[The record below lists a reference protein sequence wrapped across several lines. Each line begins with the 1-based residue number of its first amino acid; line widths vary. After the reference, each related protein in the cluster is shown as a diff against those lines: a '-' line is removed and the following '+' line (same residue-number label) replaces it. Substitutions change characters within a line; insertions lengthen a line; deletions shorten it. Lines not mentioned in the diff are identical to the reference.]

1 MTGTVLI
8 LGANGRFGRAATQAF
23 AQNGWDVRA
32 ASRTGEGAHVAGVKG
47 VACDVRNRKAVIEA
61 AKGVDV
67 IVHAINPPYP
77 DWSEFLP
84 IYSANI
90 IAAGLSSGAT
100 VMIAGNVYTFGKDAP
115 VVLREDA
122 APTPSTRKGALR
134 VTMERTFADAAQ
146 QGLRTI
152 ILRGG
157 DFIEGTPTG
166 NWFENQMVNRVDKGM
181 FTYPGRMDAVHAWAY
196 LPDMGRAMAGLA
208 DKRHDLPMFSSFG
221 FEGFSLTGAELM
233 AAVERAAG
241 RSLKL
246 KSMPWGILRLMGLF
260 SPLMREVIEMR
271 YLWNK
276 PHRIDGAPLQAILP
290 DFQPTSLATAM
301 VDALSLSQVS
311 AGKSIISKTRTA

>member
-32 ASRTGEGAHVAGVKG
+32 ASRAGEGAYAAGVKG
-47 VACDVRNRKAVIEA
+47 VACDVNNRKAVIEA

-67 IVHAINPPYP
+67 IVHAIHPPYP
-77 DWSEFLP
+77 EWSELLP
-84 IYSANI
+84 IYSANV

-100 VMIAGNVYTFGKDAP
+100 VMIAGNVYSFGKDAP

-122 APTPSTRKGALR
+122 APTPSTRKGVLR

-146 QGLRTI
+146 QGLRTVV
-152 ILRGG
+152 LRCG
-157 DFIEGTPTG
+157 DFFEGTATG
-166 NWFENQMVNRVDKGM
+166 NWFEDHMVNKVDKGVFM
-181 FTYPGRMDAVHAWAY
+181 YPGRMDAVHAWAY
-196 LPDMGRAMAGLA
+196 LPDVGRALADLA

-221 FEGFSLTGAELM
+221 FEGFSLTGAELK

-311 AGKSIISKTRTA
+311 AGKPMISKTRTA

>member
-23 AQNGWDVRA
+23 AQKGWDVRA
-32 ASRTGEGAHVAGVKG
+32 ASRTGEGAHAAGVRG
-47 VACDVRNRKAVIEA
+47 VACDVSDRKAVIEA
-61 AKGVDV
+61 AKGADV

-77 DWSEFLP
+77 EWAKFLP

-166 NWFENQMVNRVDKGM
+166 NWFENQMVNKVDKGM

-196 LPDMGRAMAGLA
+196 LPDMGRAMADLA
-208 DKRHDLPMFSSFG
+208 DKRGELPMFSSFG
-221 FEGFSLTGAELM
+221 FEGFSLTGAELK

-276 PHRIDGAPLQAILP
+276 PHRIDGAPLQAVLP

-311 AGKSIISKTRTA
+311 AGKPVISKTRTA

>member
-32 ASRTGEGAHVAGVKG
+32 ASRTGEGAHVAGVRG
-47 VACDVRNRKAVIEA
+47 VACDVSDRKAVIEA

-77 DWSEFLP
+77 EWAKFLP

-100 VMIAGNVYTFGKDAP
+100 VMIAGNVYTFGQDAP
-115 VVLREDA
+115 VVLRENA

-157 DFIEGTPTG
+157 DFIEGKQTG
-166 NWFENQMVNRVDKGM
+166 NWFEDQMVNRIDKGV

-196 LPDMGRAMAGLA
+196 LPDMGRAMADLA
-208 DKRHDLPMFSSFG
+208 DKRGELPMFSSFG
-221 FEGFSLTGAELM
+221 FEGFSLTGAELK

-246 KSMPWGILRLMGLF
+246 KSMPWMILRLMGLF

-276 PHRIDGAPLQAILP
+276 PHRIDGAPLRAILP
-290 DFQPTSLATAM
+290 EFQPTSLSTAM

-311 AGKSIISKTRTA
+311 AGKSVISKPRTA